1 MSTMKGKS
9 WCLIFLGVLCAGI
22 AGVFYEVISVDPF
35 FHYHAPKT
43 DTYFYR
49 LSNERSQNDGIT
61 RYFDY
66 SGLITGT
73 SVTENFK
80 ASEAEELF
88 SGTFI
93 KIPYAG
99 ATFREVNEGIS
110 RALARNPK
118 LKTIIRGLDLECILD
133 PVDYMNDDMGI
144 RPDYLYDDDCLND
157 VHYVLN
163 RDVFFSWTC
172 RMLDERIKQ
181 RILPGVTDFDEYSS
195 WRCPPSWYGA
205 SEVYP
210 DGFEKLIP
218 AEQIHLNKDQEEQVR
233 ANVRHNI
240 TDLADSYPEVEFLCF
255 IPPNSM
261 AWWYDKVREGN
272 AYAIVEAEKVMME
285 EFLQHSNIRL
295 FSWNDRMDIIG
306 NLDNYADTIHYGEWI
321 NDLIL
326 QNISKGSGLITW
338 ENYEEITDREMNT
351 YLNYDYPSLESAEH
365 AG

>member
-1 MSTMKGKS
+1 MNGKR
-9 WCLIFLGVLCAGI
+9 WCLIFLGAFCAGI
-22 AGVFYEVISVDPF
+22 AAVFCGVTAVDPF
-35 FHYHAPKT
+35 FHFHAPKT

-61 RYFDY
+61 RHFDY

-73 SVTENFK
+73 SVTENFR

-88 SGTFI
+88 SGSFI

-99 ATFREVNEGIS
+99 ASFREVNEGVS

-118 LKTIIRGLDLECILD
+118 LKTVIRGLDLECILD
-133 PVDYMNDDMGI
+133 PENFMNDDMGV
-144 RPDYLYDDDCLND
+144 RPEYLYDDDCLND
-157 VHYVLN
+157 VYYVLN

-172 RMLDERIKQ
+172 RMLDESIKKSV
-181 RILPGVTDFDEYSS
+181 LPGVTDFDEYSS

-210 DGFEKLIP
+210 DGFERLNSV
-218 AEQIHLNKDQEEQVR
+218 EQIHLSREQEEGVR

-240 TDLADSYPEVEFLCF
+240 TELADRYPEDEFICF

-261 AWWYDKVREGN
+261 AWWYDKAREGS
-272 AYAIVEAEKVMME
+272 ACSIVEAEKIMME
-285 EFLQHSNIRL
+285 EILQHANIRL
-295 FSWNDRMDIIG
+295 FSWNDRIDIIG

-326 QNISKGSGLITW
+326 QNISEGNGLITR
-338 ENYEEITDREMNT
+338 ENYEAITDFEMYT
-351 YLNYDYPSLESAEH
+351 FLNFDYPSLQAAAH
-365 AG
+365 TD